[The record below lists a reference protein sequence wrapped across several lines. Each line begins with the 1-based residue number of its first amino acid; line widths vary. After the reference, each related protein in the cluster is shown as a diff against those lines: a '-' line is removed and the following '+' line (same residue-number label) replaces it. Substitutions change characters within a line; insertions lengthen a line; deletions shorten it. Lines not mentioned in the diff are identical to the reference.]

1 MGILKD
7 ETGNTYGYLT
17 VIERAP
23 NNKDGRAMW
32 RCKCK
37 CGNEV
42 TVMGK
47 HLRSGNTK
55 SCGCYQKERATESN
69 LTRGGDLTGKRF
81 GKLVVLEEDGFIKKS
96 DGRNSR
102 VWKCQCDCGNICHV
116 QHVYLTGGDTKSCGC
131 IRSQGEAEIEV
142 LLHEHN
148 ITYIR
153 EYEFVDLVDKLPL
166 RFDFAIF
173 NNDQLICLLEFQGE
187 QHWETSN
194 GFYNE
199 KLLHHDLL
207 KKQYCKKHNIPLH
220 FLFYKQRAKQQV
232 IWDDLIKI
240 KEIGEIFNEL

>member
-23 NNKDGRAMW
+23 NNKDGRAIW

-69 LTRGGDLTGKRF
+69 LARGGDLTGKRF

-207 KKQYCKKHNIPLH
+207 KKQYCKEHNIPLY
-220 FLFYKQRAKQQV
+220 FLFYKQRVKQQV

>member
-69 LTRGGDLTGKRF
+69 LARGGDLTGKRF